1 MNYLVIHTQSNLV
14 IGVIASSSAPA
25 ITKERSFIP
34 ASDTILDRYYKLKD
48 STPDKIVELGQLM
61 SVSGYVRDV
70 VTNGKSGTT
79 SIVKER
85 IRY

>member
-1 MNYLVIHTQSNLV
+1 MNFLVIHPQSNLV

-34 ASDTILDRYYKLKD
+34 ASDKALDAYYKLR
-48 STPDKIVELGQLM
+48 SESPERNVELGQLM
-61 SVSGYVRDV
+61 AMSAYTLDT

-79 SIVKER
+79 KPLKMIYR
-85 IRY
+85 